1 MHHSVHGHI
10 QCVRTFSR
18 SQLLFFVLLTLGIN
32 FNLSVKAVHLCN
44 LFCFSQVDFKLSL
57 NGQQNLP
64 NSLQFRYDNTFQ
76 FLLMAGSVGLF
87 GLLILGCCSYS
98 CFSLYNM
105 SDYRMLLSK
114 EYLEL
119 TGKTRWRV
127 FKDLLSARGASE
139 RKELVKVLD
148 KLKKVNS
155 MKKFG
160 NSRWASAAR
169 RALEQE
175 RGGVTNKTGWDKL
188 LSGESGGGQAAAA
201 TAPPET
207 QEKKGKTGWSSIVK
221 TSEEGSGP
229 RARTSSTAT
238 PAASKWVAAASS
250 KNA

>member
-1 MHHSVHGHI
+1 MYDTANRLQCDAPQRAWTYSV
-10 QCVRTFSR
+10 
-18 SQLLFFVLLTLGIN
+18 N
-32 FNLSVKAVHLCN
+32 FR
-44 LFCFSQVDFKLSL
+44 LSL

-64 NSLQFRYDNTFQ
+64 NALQFRYDNTFG

-105 SDYRMLLSK
+105 SDYRTLMSK

-148 KLKKVNS
+148 KLKQVQPV
-155 MKKFG
+155 KKFG
-160 NSRWASAAR
+160 SSRWANAAK
-169 RALEQE
+169 RALEIE
-175 RGGVTNKTGWDKL
+175 RGNTTKTGWDKL
-188 LSGESGGGQAAAA
+188 LNSGEGDGGQAE
-201 TAPPET
+201 TARSAPQR
-207 QEKKGKTGWSSIVK
+207 QEKKGKTGWTSIVK
-221 TSEEGSGP
+221 NTEEGSGP
-229 RARTSSTAT
+229 RVRTTTAT
-238 PAASKWVAAASS
+238 PAASKWVAAASA

>member
-1 MHHSVHGHI
+1 VALHS
-10 QCVRTFSR
+10 
-18 SQLLFFVLLTLGIN
+18 
-32 FNLSVKAVHLCN
+32 CN

-64 NSLQFRYDNTFQ
+64 NVLQFRYENTFQ

-139 RKELVKVLD
+139 RKELVRVLD

-169 RALEQE
+169 RALELE
-175 RGGVTNKTGWDKL
+175 RGVTNKTGWDKL
-188 LSGESGGGQAAAA
+188 LSGEIGGGQAAAA
-201 TAPPET
+201 TDAT

-229 RARTSSTAT
+229 RARNSSTAT